1 MNIPH
6 LERYEAVVLGASF
19 GGMQLLKLLLSALP
33 RDFSLPIIAVQHTAP
48 TSQSTLAELL
58 NSFCDIEV
66 REANEKEPIE
76 PAKVYFA
83 PANYHLL
90 IEPDR
95 TFTLTVDERVNH
107 ARPAIDVLF
116 ETAAEA
122 YGAGLIGL
130 VLTGANA
137 DGAIGLR
144 YIKDK
149 GGLAIVQD
157 PDTAIA
163 PSMPQAAIRIAGPQH
178 VLTPGQI
185 TDLLLQIHHDRQG
198 DAT

>member
-90 IEPDR
+90 IESDR

-137 DGAIGLR
+137 DGAKGLR
-144 YIKDK
+144 YLKDK

-185 TDLLLQIHHDRQG
+185 TDLLLQIHHDRQE

>member
-19 GGMQLLKLLLSALP
+19 GGMQLLKLLLTALP

-48 TSQSTLAELL
+48 TSQGTLAELL

-76 PAKVYFA
+76 PEKVYFA

-122 YGAGLIGL
+122 YGVELVGL

-137 DGAIGLR
+137 DGAEGLR
-144 YIKDK
+144 YLKDK
-149 GGLAIVQD
+149 GGLAVVQD
-157 PDTAIA
+157 PDTAVA
-163 PSMPQAAIRIAGPQH
+163 PSMPQAAIRIARPQH

-185 TDLLLQIHHDRQG
+185 TDLLLQIHHNRQE
-198 DAT
+198 DVT